1 MPGCEQAAT
10 SEPILDAA
18 GIAAVLDRLVG
29 YIRDRTPDPEQ
40 AGLIGIQSRG
50 DVLARRSRQRLSA
63 DHGLDL
69 PCGSLDITLYRDD
82 FDSLHEQPL
91 VGHTSVPFPVEGKT
105 VFLIDDVLFTGR
117 TVRAALDEIVALGRP
132 ARVVLLVLVDRG
144 GRELPIQADF
154 VGVALQ
160 IEPHE
165 QVQLM
170 LDEVD
175 GREGLQLFRTG
186 QSGHV

>member
-1 MPGCEQAAT
+1 MPSSAQTAQP
-10 SEPILDAA
+10 EPLLDAD
-18 GIAAVLDRLVG
+18 G
-29 YIRDRTPDPEQ
+29 IRDVLECMAGFVKDHTPDAQ
-40 AGLIGIQSRG
+40 RACLIGLQSRG
-50 DVLARRSRQRLSA
+50 DVLARRIQQLLSTQA
-63 DHGLDL
+63 NLDL

-91 VGHTSVPFPVEGKT
+91 VGHTNIPFSIEGQT

-144 GRELPIQADF
+144 GRELPIAADFAGVTLRTQQAD
-154 VGVALQ
+154 
-160 IEPHE
+160 

-175 GREGLQLFRTG
+175 GREGLQLLRAG
-186 QSGHV
+186 QPDHA